1 MNTEDHDL
9 IESPQPAPEADIPGG
24 SQEPA
29 GAPPENAASTDSVPS
44 DEAAGSETAVAEDT
58 AGNEGAGSPSM
69 PTSSA
74 AASASD
80 VTPARVEHAHP
91 PVPATGTD
99 TSAHG
104 LPGLPLP
111 AAASGDSSEDAARMQ
126 EEQEAAAEDTFLEME
141 RLLDEHSQPSHSGD
155 GNVIEGRV
163 LEIRD
168 TEVIVD
174 ISQKAEGS
182 VPIEQVKDHLGNLRV
197 AVGDSLDVV
206 IVRGVD
212 YTKEGYISL
221 SHEKVSRLRAWDNL
235 EKALKDD
242 LPVLGRVLSRTK
254 GGLTVDVGLK
264 AFMPASHVD
273 VRPVQNLDQFVGQ
286 DIPVKIL
293 KMNRRRSNVVVSRR
307 AIVEQE
313 VVSRK
318 EHTLADLAEGAV
330 VNGIVKSL
338 TEYGAFVDLGGID
351 GLLHVSDISYG
362 RIGKPADV
370 LKQGQEI
377 SVKVLKFDKAHERVS
392 LGLKQLTP
400 DPWETVPARYPL
412 NYRVV
417 GTVVSVT
424 DYGAFLE
431 MEPGV
436 EGLVHIS
443 EMTWSRR
450 MKHPSKVMKVGEQVE
465 AVVLAVHSHQR
476 RISLGIKQLEP
487 DPWTT
492 IDARYSVGSVVE
504 GRVRKLSDFGAFLE
518 IEEGIDGLVHI
529 SDLSW
534 TKRVKHPSEI
544 VKKGQVLQAVILNI
558 DSNDRRLSLG
568 VKQLQPD
575 AWETFFASHKVGDV
589 VEGTVVRE
597 ASFGYFVELLPNV
610 EGLCH
615 TSGVPSHYTLPDGS
629 PVIAVGM
636 TRPFK
641 IVKLQQEDR
650 RIGLSIT
657 AIEPE
662 EQANEAQGEAPAD
675 GASATIGETIQNKTK

>member
-9 IESPQPAPEADIPGG
+9 IPETQQPSQPVDDGASAEQNALPIQSNSSDRPESADVPALDEPEASEAPIDAPAPTPPAGISSASSDPA
-24 SQEPA
+24 EPA
-29 GAPPENAASTDSVPS
+29 PNGAE
-44 DEAAGSETAVAEDT
+44 
-58 AGNEGAGSPSM
+58 
-69 PTSSA
+69 SS
-74 AASASD
+74 
-80 VTPARVEHAHP
+80 
-91 PVPATGTD
+91 GM
-99 TSAHG
+99 
-104 LPGLPLP
+104 PGLPTPRPESESDADGHEAGEDLDDP
-111 AAASGDSSEDAARMQ
+111 EMLAAHELAG
-126 EEQEAAAEDTFLEME
+126 EEAISEME
-141 RLLDEHSQPSHSGD
+141 RLLDDYSQPGGSGEGD
-155 GNVIEGRV
+155 VIEGRV

-174 ISQKAEGS
+174 VGRKAEGS
-182 VPIEQVKDHLGNLRV
+182 VPIEQVKDHLGNVRV
-197 AVGDSLDVV
+197 TVGDPLDVV
-206 IVRGVD
+206 IVRGAD
-212 YTKEGYISL
+212 YTQEGYISL
-221 SHEKVSRLRAWDNL
+221 SHERVSRLRAWDNL

-286 DIPVKIL
+286 DIPGRIL

-313 VVSRK
+313 IVSRK
-318 EHTLADLAEGAV
+318 EETLTALAEGV
-330 VNGIVKSL
+330 LVTGVVKSL
-338 TEYGAFVDLGGID
+338 TEYGAFIDLGGID

-377 SVKVLKFDKAHERVS
+377 TVKVLKFDKDHERVS
-392 LGLKQLTP
+392 LGLKQLAA
-400 DPWETVPARYPL
+400 DPWETVPERYPI

-417 GTVVSVT
+417 GVVVSVT
-424 DYGAFLE
+424 DYGAFIELE
-431 MEPGV
+431 AGV

-450 MKHPSKVMKVGEQVE
+450 MKHPSKVMKVGDQIE
-465 AVVLAVHSHQR
+465 AVVLAVDTEQR

-492 IDARYSVGSVVE
+492 IDSRYSVGSVVE
-504 GRVRKLSDFGAFLE
+504 GRVRKLSDFGAFIE

-534 TKRVKHPSEI
+534 TKRVKHPSEV
-544 VKKGQVLQAVILNI
+544 VKKGQIVQAVILNI
-558 DSNDRRLSLG
+558 DSENRRLSLG

-575 AWETFFASHKVGDV
+575 AWETFFNSYKAGDV

-597 ASFGYFVELLPNV
+597 ANFGYFVELLPNV

-615 TSGVPSHYTLPDGS
+615 TSEIPTNYTLPDGS
-629 PVIAVGM
+629 PIIASGM
-636 TRPFK
+636 TRPFR
-641 IVKLQQEDR
+641 IIKLHEQDR
-650 RIGLSIT
+650 RIGLSIK
-657 AIEPE
+657 AIEAEPN
-662 EQANEAQGEAPAD
+662 QQGEDEESAPSE
-675 GASATIGETIQNKTK
+675 GATATIGESLRNKLQ

>member
-9 IESPQPAPEADIPGG
+9 IPETPQPAPEAEDTGIREELTETGTAA
-24 SQEPA
+24 SQPDAAAQAEAARTEEVPESATTEAKPDDSGAEAPRGEEPA
-29 GAPPENAASTDSVPS
+29 PQPEPVT
-44 DEAAGSETAVAEDT
+44 GL
-58 AGNEGAGSPSM
+58 
-69 PTSSA
+69 
-74 AASASD
+74 AASA
-80 VTPARVEHAHP
+80 P
-91 PVPATGTD
+91 
-99 TSAHG
+99 G
-104 LPGLPLP
+104 LPGMPP
-111 AAASGDSSEDAARMQ
+111 PEAPPGDTSDEEARMQ
-126 EEQEAAAEDTFLEME
+126 AEHEAADEESVSEME
-141 RLLDEHSQPSHSGD
+141 RLLDDYSQPTGD
-155 GNVIEGRV
+155 GEVIEGRV

-174 ISQKAEGS
+174 VNRKAEGT

-197 AVGDSLDVV
+197 AVGDTLDVV
-206 IVRGVD
+206 VIRGVD

-318 EHTLADLAEGAV
+318 EHILADLTEGV
-330 VNGIVKSL
+330 VVTGIVKSL

-377 SVKVLKFDKAHERVS
+377 SVKVLKFDKEHERVS
-392 LGLKQLTP
+392 LGLKQLAA
-400 DPWETVPARYPL
+400 DPWETVPERYPL
-412 NYRVV
+412 NYRVF

-424 DYGAFLE
+424 DYGAFIEL
-431 MEPGV
+431 EPGV

-450 MKHPSKVMKVGEQVE
+450 MKHPSKVMKVGDQIE
-465 AVVLAVHSHQR
+465 AVVLAVDTNQR
-476 RISLGIKQLEP
+476 RISLGIKQLEA

-492 IDARYSVGSVVE
+492 IDGRYSVGSVVE

-544 VKKGQVLQAVILNI
+544 VKKGQILQAVILNI
-558 DSNDRRLSLG
+558 DSNNRRLSLG

-575 AWETFFASHKVGDV
+575 AWETFFANHKLGEV
-589 VEGTVVRE
+589 VVGTVVRE
-597 ASFGYFVELLPNV
+597 ANFGYFVEILPNV

-615 TSGVPSHYTLPDGS
+615 ASEVPSHYTLPDGS
-629 PVIAVGM
+629 PVIAVGI

-641 IVKLQQEDR
+641 IIKLQEEDR
-650 RIGLSIT
+650 RIGLSIRALESEGQVT
-657 AIEPE
+657 EEPSE
-662 EQANEAQGEAPAD
+662 SPAE
-675 GASATIGETIQNKTK
+675 GATATIGESIRNKNAADH

>member
-9 IESPQPAPEADIPGG
+9 IPETPQPAPEAEDTGIREELTETGTAA
-24 SQEPA
+24 SQPDAAVQAEAARTEEVPESATTEAKPDDSGAEAPRGEEPA
-29 GAPPENAASTDSVPS
+29 PQPEPVT
-44 DEAAGSETAVAEDT
+44 GL
-58 AGNEGAGSPSM
+58 
-69 PTSSA
+69 
-74 AASASD
+74 AASA
-80 VTPARVEHAHP
+80 P
-91 PVPATGTD
+91 
-99 TSAHG
+99 G
-104 LPGLPLP
+104 LPGMPP
-111 AAASGDSSEDAARMQ
+111 PEAPPGDTSDEEARMQ
-126 EEQEAAAEDTFLEME
+126 AEHEAADEESVSEME
-141 RLLDEHSQPSHSGD
+141 RLLDDYSQPTGD
-155 GNVIEGRV
+155 GEVIEGRV

-174 ISQKAEGS
+174 VNRKAEGT

-197 AVGDSLDVV
+197 AVGDTLDVV
-206 IVRGVD
+206 VIRGVD

-318 EHTLADLAEGAV
+318 EHILADLAEGV
-330 VNGIVKSL
+330 VVTGIVKSL

-377 SVKVLKFDKAHERVS
+377 SVKVLKFDKEHERVS
-392 LGLKQLTP
+392 LGLKQLAA
-400 DPWETVPARYPL
+400 DPWETVPERYPL
-412 NYRVV
+412 NYRVF

-424 DYGAFLE
+424 DYGAFIEL
-431 MEPGV
+431 EPGV

-450 MKHPSKVMKVGEQVE
+450 MKHPSKVMKVGDQIE
-465 AVVLAVHSHQR
+465 AVVLAVDTNQR
-476 RISLGIKQLEP
+476 RISLGIKQLEA

-492 IDARYSVGSVVE
+492 IDGRYSVGSVVE

-544 VKKGQVLQAVILNI
+544 VKKGQILQAVILNI
-558 DSNDRRLSLG
+558 DSNNRRLSLG

-575 AWETFFASHKVGDV
+575 AWETFFANHKLGEV
-589 VEGTVVRE
+589 VVGTVVRE
-597 ASFGYFVELLPNV
+597 ANFGYFVEILPNV

-615 TSGVPSHYTLPDGS
+615 ASEVPSHYTLPDGS
-629 PVIAVGM
+629 PVIAVGI

-641 IVKLQQEDR
+641 IIKLQEEDR
-650 RIGLSIT
+650 RIGLSIRALESEGQVT
-657 AIEPE
+657 EEPSE
-662 EQANEAQGEAPAD
+662 SPAE
-675 GASATIGETIQNKTK
+675 GATATIGESIRNKNAADH